1 MSQERRLRFRIRTK
15 DQEVELEGDFEYVRD
30 KFETLV
36 ESLHLKDAIVQT
48 RLEPVPTLEI
58 SEPSDLLKGIVQFSG
73 EGRPYLT
80 VPADS
85 LSAKEALALV
95 LYATHPKTFGDDE
108 LSTLLGSSWK
118 TTSGAVVRARA
129 SELKREGKLIA
140 EKGSYVLSG
149 AGIQWVTGDLIPGL
163 RKTL

>member
-48 RLEPVPTLEI
+48 RLEPVPTPEI

-73 EGRPYLT
+73 EGRLYLT

-85 LSAKEALALV
+85 LSAKVAFLLV
-95 LYATHPKTFGDDE
+95 LYPSHPKTFVDDE
-108 LSTLLGSSWK
+108 LSTLLGSSCK
-118 TTSGAVVRARA
+118 TTSGTVVRPRA
-129 SELKREGKLIA
+129 IELIR
-140 EKGSYVLSG
+140 
-149 AGIQWVTGDLIPGL
+149 
-163 RKTL
+163 